1 MAVLTTKERKDLS
14 KKDFALPAKREGGKG
29 GYPVPD
35 EAHARAALSRVHQ
48 FGTPEEI
55 DKVRAKVR
63 AKFPHILQ
71 EHIKQH
77 GQSTHDFLRSTMD

>member
-1 MAVLTTKERKDLS
+1 MSKLTSKERNTLPNS
-14 KKDFALPAKREGGKG
+14 DFAGPDRS
-29 GYPVPD
+29 YPVD
-35 EAHARAALSRVHQ
+35 TANRARNALARVHQ